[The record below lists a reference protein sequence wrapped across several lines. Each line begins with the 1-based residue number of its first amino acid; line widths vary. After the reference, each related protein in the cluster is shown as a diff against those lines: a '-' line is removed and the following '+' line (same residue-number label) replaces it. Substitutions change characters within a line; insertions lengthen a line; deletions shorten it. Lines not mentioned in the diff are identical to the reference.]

1 MKKIIYTTFALCFMF
16 ISAVAQTTTTN
27 DAEKYIESELIP
39 LVGRDG
45 MTWKSKDNKFIVKP
59 YVFIQTRASFNY
71 YDDEG
76 LNLAEQ
82 DNVLNS
88 GFSIPYA
95 IIGFAGKAFDKVTFN
110 LAINAAAT
118 GPNLLQQAWF
128 DINLKEE
135 LRIRIG
141 KFKTPYTNAYLSR
154 LGQTL
159 FMTPPSSLTTRVDI
173 PFDINSFNPTIATGF
188 DLGVEAHGL
197 INNKFEYQ
205 VGIFNGTGSGVN
217 TATNSTSDDL
227 GIPSLLYAARVAY
240 MPYGKM
246 PLHQGSPNDL
256 ESTYLSIAPSI
267 SYNVEANYESSNDL
281 RTGFEVSYIKNKLY
295 VAAEGYF
302 MNVDFVERQQT
313 TESYTFFGAYAQ
325 AGYFVT
331 NKIQPAIRIDV
342 MDRNSTDVDGLLYM
356 PALGLNYF
364 LMDNNLKLQAMYQ
377 FLGKTGHVD
386 EFAANDDDNG
396 MAEHSVCVQLQFA
409 F

>member
-1 MKKIIYTTFALCFMF
+1 MIM
-16 ISAVAQTTTTN
+16 SAVAQNTSSEN
-27 DAEKYIESELIP
+27 VEKYIETELIP

-45 MTWKSKDNKFIVKP
+45 MTWKSKDDKFIVKP
-59 YVFIQTRASFNY
+59 YVFIQTRACYNY

-76 LNLAEQ
+76 LALVEQ

-95 IIGFAGKAFDKVTFN
+95 LIGFAGKAFDKVTFN
-110 LAINAAAT
+110 LAINAANT
-118 GPNLLQQAWF
+118 GANVLQQAWF

-135 LRIRIG
+135 LRFRIG
-141 KFKTPYTNAYLSR
+141 KFKTPFTNAYLSR

-159 FMTPPSSLTTRVDI
+159 FLAPPSSLTTSVNI
-173 PFDINSFNPTIATGF
+173 PFDINSVNPIIATGF
-188 DLGVEAHGL
+188 DLGVEAHGF

-205 VGIFNGTGSGVN
+205 VGVFNGTGSGVN
-217 TATNSTSDDL
+217 TATNTTSDDL

-281 RTGFEVSYIKNKLY
+281 RAGFEVSYIKNKLY
-295 VAAEGYF
+295 LAAEGYL

-313 TESYTFFGAYAQ
+313 AESYTFFGSYAQ

-331 NKIQPAIRIDV
+331 DNIQTALRIDI
-342 MDRNSTDVDGLLYM
+342 MDRNSTDDDGLLYM

-364 LMDNNLKLQAMYQ
+364 LMGNNLKLQAMYQ
-377 FLGKTGHVD
+377 FLGKTGYVD
-386 EFAANDDDNG
+386 EFSENDDDNG
-396 MAEHSVCVQLQFA
+396 MAEHSVYVQLQFA